1 MDKTEKISSQNNSLQ
16 ENIKVKDKEWIVF
29 VDLQKSYI
37 NKVKCLNFHFDNTNL
52 MSKKISLI
60 NDL

>member
-16 ENIKVKDKEWIVF
+16 ENIKVKDKEWTVF

-37 NKVKCLNFHFDNTNL
+37 NKVKCLNFHFD
-52 MSKKISLI
+52 KLI
-60 NDL
+60 